1 MVVEVHFTSRMSNST
16 KALKDETDMTMKVNK
31 LNTAELRELCDETDT
46 TMMKVSQLN
55 TAELRELC
63 DETDTTMMK
72 VNQLNTG
79 KLRVNRQEDEAHYFR
94 NLQHLDD
101 FVPSVFVHHLLQSTE

>member
-31 LNTAELRELCDETDT
+31 
-46 TMMKVSQLN
+46 LN